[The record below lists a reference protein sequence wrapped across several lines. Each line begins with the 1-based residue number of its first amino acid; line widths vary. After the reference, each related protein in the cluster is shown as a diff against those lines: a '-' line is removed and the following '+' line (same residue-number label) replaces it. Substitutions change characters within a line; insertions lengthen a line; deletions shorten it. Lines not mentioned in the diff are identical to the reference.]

1 MTTAARAST
10 LGRRA
15 TALVVA
21 LVTATSV
28 TGCGGASDAGS
39 GSDRSSPAAPTSTTL
54 APGAFADAVRARDLD
69 AIRATL
75 AEDIE
80 LYGPVFAEPFVGRAQ
95 VGGLFGVLLE
105 AFEGV
110 EIIDE
115 VVSGDRFVLAFRA
128 EVGGQPIEVVDLLS
142 FDDDGRIETFTV
154 TARPLAG
161 IQSLAAAVGPHLPE
175 LGMAPP

>member
-1 MTTAARAST
+1 MTAARAST

-15 TALVVA
+15 GALVAA
-21 LVTATSV
+21 LVAIASMTA
-28 TGCGGASDAGS
+28 CGGAPGAGS
-39 GSDRSSPAAPTSTTL
+39 ESDRSSPAATPTTL
-54 APGAFADAVRARDLD
+54 APGAFADAVRARDLE

-105 AFEGV
+105 AFDGV
-110 EIIDE
+110 EITDE
-115 VVSGDRFVLAFRA
+115 VASGGRFVLRFRA
-128 EVGGQPIEVVDLLS
+128 EVGGEPIEVVDLLS

-161 IQSLAAAVGPHLPE
+161 IQALAAAVGPHLPE
-175 LGMAPP
+175 LGMTPP

>member
-15 TALVVA
+15 TALVAA
-21 LVTATSV
+21 LVVAASL
-28 TGCGGASDAGS
+28 TGCGGASDTGS
-39 GSDRSSPAAPTSTTL
+39 RGDRSSPAATPTTL
-54 APGAFADAVRARDLD
+54 APGAFADAVRARDLE

-95 VGGLFGVLLE
+95 VGNLFGVLLQV
-105 AFEGV
+105 FEGV

-115 VVSGDRFVLAFRA
+115 VVSGDRFALAFRA

-154 TARPLAG
+154 TARPLDGVQA
-161 IQSLAAAVGPHLPE
+161 LAAAVAPHLPE